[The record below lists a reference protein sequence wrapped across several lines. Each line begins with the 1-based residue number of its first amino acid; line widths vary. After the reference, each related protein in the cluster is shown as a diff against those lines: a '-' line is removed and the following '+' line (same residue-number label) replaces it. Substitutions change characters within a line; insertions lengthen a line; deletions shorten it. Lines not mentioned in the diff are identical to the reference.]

1 MAHEKTFRAV
11 IMVEEDMLTGDG
23 DDTIEQGWKHIE
35 EELKGFLATRSM
47 GYRMPLPFRLE
58 FIEFEKNDGA
68 D

>member
-35 EELKGFLATRSM
+35 GELKDFLATKSM

-58 FIEFEKNDGA
+58 FIEFERD
-68 D
+68 DTDD